1 MIHELATK
9 GLTFA
14 TEHLFWRVVVSVV
27 SFFVL
32 QLFGVLESGHFAVG
46 ILIILDTL
54 TGFWKYAKQKKVR
67 SRSLFMGA
75 FRKIVMYALFVM
87 AIHQIV
93 VIEPKIQFLQDWSFL
108 FLGAT
113 ELLSILENLHEVGL
127 FIPKWLS
134 KYLHTILDRSPLK
147 HS

>member
-1 MIHELATK
+1 MIHEITNKAVA
-9 GLTFA
+9 FA
-14 TEHLFWRVVVSVV
+14 TEHLFWRFVVSIV
-27 SFFVL
+27 SFVVL

-46 ILIILDTL
+46 ILIVLDTV

-67 SRSLFMGA
+67 SRFLFSGA
-75 FRKIVMYALFVM
+75 FRKVVMYALFVM
-87 AIHQIV
+87 AIHQLV
-93 VIEPKIQFLQDWSFL
+93 VIEPKVQFLQDWSFL

-134 KYLHTILDRSPLK
+134 KYLHQILDRSPLK

>member
-9 GLTFA
+9 GLAFA
-14 TEHLFWRVVVSVV
+14 TEHLFWRVVLSVV

-54 TGFWKYAKQKKVR
+54 TGFWKYAKQNKVK
-67 SRSLFMGA
+67 SRYLFMGA

-87 AIHQIV
+87 AIHQLV

-134 KYLHTILDRSPLK
+134 KYLHQILDRNPLNT
-147 HS
+147 

>member
-1 MIHELATK
+1 MIHEIASKLIA
-9 GLTFA
+9 FI
-14 TEHLFWRVVVSVV
+14 TEHLFWRFIISVA
-27 SFFVL
+27 SFFIL
-32 QLFGVLESGHFAVG
+32 QLFGVIESGHFAVG
-46 ILIILDTL
+46 ILIIIDTA
-54 TGFWKYAKQKKVR
+54 TGFWKYAKKKKVR
-67 SRSLFMGA
+67 SRYLFGGA

-134 KYLHTILDRSPLK
+134 KYLHQILDRSPLK
-147 HS
+147 T